1 MENERISKTRTLLT
15 HPEPQSSVSF
25 PFFQVPGEK
34 PKGPLEKLLSV
45 FADVR
50 AGEAAGALL
59 LAANIFLLLT
69 GYLILKVAREPLIL
83 TQGGAE
89 VKAYAS
95 AAQAAL
101 LVLAVPIY
109 GWFGTKVNRLRLV
122 VGLELFFAS
131 HLLIFSTLGHSGVRI
146 AVPYYIWVGIFS
158 LFIISQ
164 FWAFANDLYT
174 EGQGRRLFPLV
185 GVGSSLGAVAGAR
198 AAAVLAKSY
207 HLTPY
212 ALMLVCT
219 ALLLIS
225 IFITVAVSRR
235 SMRDDREVSVLA
247 AEPLGKQ
254 GGFQL
259 LLGDRYLFWIA
270 VLTILLNIVNTS
282 GEYLLGKLV
291 EVEAVQMFADITER
305 QRFIAGF
312 FGDYLT
318 WTNGLGFLLQLL
330 IVSRVIRHVG
340 VRGSLFILP
349 GIALISY
356 SCFAFVPLLP
366 VIRFFKVLE
375 NSTDYSLQNTLR
387 QALWLTTSREAKY
400 KAKAA
405 VDTFCNRSGDV
416 VAAGLIFCIKSLQ
429 LGPAA
434 VAGTSVGMTAIWL
447 WVASRIAREHA
458 RRTV

>member
-1 MENERISKTRTLLT
+1 
-15 HPEPQSSVSF
+15 
-25 PFFQVPGEK
+25 
-34 PKGPLEKLLSV
+34 LEKALSL

-50 AGEAAGALL
+50 AGEAFGALL
-59 LAANIFLLLT
+59 LAANVFLLLT
-69 GYLILKVAREPLIL
+69 GYLILKVSREPLIL

-95 AAQAAL
+95 AGQAL
-101 LVLAVPIY
+101 LLLLAVPLY

-131 HLLIFSTLGHSGVRI
+131 NLILFAFLGHSGLRI

-158 LFIISQ
+158 LFVISQ

-198 AAAVLAKSY
+198 AAAVLARTY

-225 IFITVAVSRR
+225 ILITVAVSRR
-235 SMRDDREVSVLA
+235 ESLGNEEGAERRREA
-247 AEPLGKQ
+247 PLGAE

-259 LLGDRYLFWIA
+259 LLRDRYLFWIA
-270 VLTILLNIVNTS
+270 ALTILLNVVNTS
-282 GEYLLGKLV
+282 GEYLLSKLL
-291 EVEAVQMFADITER
+291 ELNSMELFSDIVER
-305 QRFIAGF
+305 QRFITGF
-312 FGDYLT
+312 VGDYLT
-318 WTNGLGFLLQLL
+318 WTNGLGLFCQLFA
-330 IVSRVIRHVG
+330 VSRVIRHAG
-340 VRGSLFILP
+340 IRGSLFVLP
-349 GIALISY
+349 SIAMVSY
-356 SCFAFVPLLP
+356 SCFAFAPMLA
-366 VIRFFKVLE
+366 VIRFFKILE

-387 QALWLTTSREAKY
+387 QALWLPTSREAKY

-405 VDTFCNRSGDV
+405 VDTFCTRFGDV
-416 VAAGLIFCIKSLQ
+416 VAAAVIFAVKGLGFGL
-429 LGPAA
+429 PVVA
-434 VAGTSVGMTAIWL
+434 VLSAGLTIVWL
-447 WVASRIAREHA
+447 WVATRIAKEHR

>member
-1 MENERISKTRTLLT
+1 VDDTRTLLT
-15 HPEPQSSVSF
+15 HPEPPSTITF
-25 PFFQVPGEK
+25 PFFQALGEK
-34 PKGPLEKLLSV
+34 PKGPLEKALSL

-50 AGEAAGALL
+50 AGEAFGALL
-59 LAANIFLLLT
+59 LAANVFLLLT
-69 GYLILKVAREPLIL
+69 GYLILKVSREPLIL

-95 AAQAAL
+95 AGQAL
-101 LVLAVPIY
+101 LLLLAVPLY

-131 HLLIFSTLGHSGVRI
+131 NLILFAFLGHSGLRI

-158 LFIISQ
+158 LFVISQ

-198 AAAVLAKSY
+198 AAAVLARTY

-225 IFITVAVSRR
+225 ILITVAVSRR
-235 SMRDDREVSVLA
+235 ESLGNEEGAERRREGRLG
-247 AEPLGKQ
+247 AE

-259 LLGDRYLFWIA
+259 LLRDRYLFWIA
-270 VLTILLNIVNTS
+270 ALTILLNVVNTS
-282 GEYLLGKLV
+282 GEYLLSKLL
-291 EVEAVQMFADITER
+291 ELNSMELFSDIVER
-305 QRFIAGF
+305 QRFITGF
-312 FGDYLT
+312 VGDYLT
-318 WTNGLGFLLQLL
+318 WTNGLGLFCQLFV
-330 IVSRVIRHVG
+330 VSRVIRYAG
-340 VRGSLFILP
+340 IRGSLFVLP
-349 GIALISY
+349 SIAMISY
-356 SCFAFVPLLP
+356 SCFAFVPMLA

-387 QALWLTTSREAKY
+387 QALWLPTSREAKY

-405 VDTFCNRSGDV
+405 VDTFCTRFGDV
-416 VAAGLIFCIKSLQ
+416 VAAAAIFAVKGIGFGL
-429 LGPAA
+429 PV
-434 VAGTSVGMTAIWL
+434 VAILSAGLTILWL
-447 WVASRIAREHA
+447 WVATRIAKEHR